1 MVPAVQWRLRSPGI
15 DKEARTMRLR
25 RVAIRI
31 FLATGAALALVV
43 PAALAGN
50 AGGMHPEL
58 GARLAGMGEHGV
70 VNLQVKTK
78 SSQVCWTFDLPT
90 TKGITGT
97 SIHVGQKGVVLL
109 RLGKTYAK
117 KGCVK
122 AAAMILEHLETKPG
136 SYWVFVDTKGHP
148 GDLRGKL
155 FAGMAHM

>member
-1 MVPAVQWRLRSPGI
+1 M
-15 DKEARTMRLR
+15 DLR
-25 RVAIRI
+25 RVAVPM
-31 FLATGAALALVV
+31 FLTAAAVLALAV
-43 PAALAGN
+43 PAASA
-50 AGGMHPEL
+50 ARTSGMHPEL

-70 VNLQVKTK
+70 VNLQVKAK
-78 SSQVCWTFDLPT
+78 SGQVCWTFDLPT

-97 SIHVGQKGVVLL
+97 SIHVGQNAVVLL

-122 AAAMILEHLETKPG
+122 AEAMILEHLESKPG